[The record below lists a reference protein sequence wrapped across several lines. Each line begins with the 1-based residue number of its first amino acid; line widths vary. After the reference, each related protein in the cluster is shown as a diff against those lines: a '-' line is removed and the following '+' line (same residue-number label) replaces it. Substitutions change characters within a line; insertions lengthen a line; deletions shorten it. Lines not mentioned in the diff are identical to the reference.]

1 MQAQTQNG
9 GAGTRPPRAK
19 VTFSLNVPQ
28 VFTLDGEPPRECVPG
43 NWGDQFRYFLEEGRI
58 AFVEPVVHE
67 KLLALDAHAGE
78 TFMVTKGSKGAWE
91 VKRPFAAVE
100 THHRENASHARPPE
114 RPLSAP
120 RTAPP
125 PVRPGNEACT
135 ERSERE
141 HATVYNCMAEALTQA
156 MEACK
161 LSGFEEATREDIRAL
176 AITIY
181 ISTTGGR
188 K

>member
-1 MQAQTQNG
+1 MQAQNGTQEG
-9 GAGTRPPRAK
+9 PRSARPSRVK

-28 VFTLDGEPPRECVPG
+28 IFTLDGEPPQDVTPG
-43 NWGDQFRYFLEEGRI
+43 NWGDQYRYFLAEGRI

-67 KLLALDAHAGE
+67 KLMQLGAAAGE

-100 THHRENASHARPPE
+100 REAPQVSR
-114 RPLSAP
+114 P

-125 PVRPGNEACT
+125 PIRQGNEEKA
-135 ERSERE
+135 
-141 HATVYNCMAEALTQA
+141 AVYNCMAEAISQA
-156 MEACK
+156 MEAVK